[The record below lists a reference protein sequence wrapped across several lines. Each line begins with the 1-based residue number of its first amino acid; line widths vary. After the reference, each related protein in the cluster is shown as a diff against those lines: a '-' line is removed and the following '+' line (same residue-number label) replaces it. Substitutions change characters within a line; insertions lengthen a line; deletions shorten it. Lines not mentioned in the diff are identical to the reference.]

1 MMLVKRFVQR
11 ALMQQHQQTTLAE
24 DFCEVVGSVGYL
36 LLDPTFS
43 STVANVSVERTLLH
57 DFFFYHHNKMR
68 LKERMI
74 ASKATVAVQEALI
87 RCEIT
92 DIRGFGDKVAHSY
105 VYGTSFQWVD
115 IPNVKVEF
123 HCNDGVNNC
132 LMINPSSS
140 QLTKL
145 QGHSFYLAE
154 LNQALSNE
162 KLRLLSPSLEDN
174 GWIYYQLLPLNYES
188 SFDFTNSKLMI
199 KELALAQKGT
209 LPLTKDLALKKLDH
223 MLITA
228 RTGYGKTELAMAIS
242 AELGWLGSTV
252 LYFLDPKHS
261 DLSTFGR
268 FLGLDRYADTTE
280 SIDEKLH
287 ALVKLMQ
294 RRYEIMRQ
302 LSDVDPIKYVGKS
315 ADGFG
320 FKSIVV
326 VFDEVSAH
334 LSASKKCLSDLK
346 RLMMLGRQ
354 AGIYLVLIMQDPRA
368 TGNLPSTIKDQT
380 GIKVALG
387 ELSGTL
393 ASLVFGSGAILPVG
407 SRGVGEG
414 YIQLDGGDPQLFEAP
429 KMPRT
434 SSALYD
440 LMKEAL
446 KNQQFLDPMKHN

>member
-1 MMLVKRFVQR
+1 MMLVKRFVTR

-43 STVANVSVERTLLH
+43 STVANISMERTLLH
-57 DFFFYHHNKMR
+57 DFFFYHRNQMR
-68 LKERMI
+68 LKERII
-74 ASKATVAVQEALI
+74 ASRLTVAVQETLI
-87 RCEIT
+87 RGEVY
-92 DIRGFGDKVAHSY
+92 DLRGIGDKIAYSA
-105 VYGTSFQWVD
+105 VYGTSYSWID
-115 IPNVKVEF
+115 IPNIKVEY
-123 HCNDGVNNC
+123 HHNNGIKSY
-132 LMINPSSS
+132 LMICPSSS
-140 QLTKL
+140 QFTKL
-145 QGHSFYLAE
+145 QSHEYYLAE
-154 LNQALSNE
+154 LNQGLSSE
-162 KLRLLSPSLEDN
+162 GFKVLSPSLEDN
-174 GWIYYQLLPLNYES
+174 GWICYRLLSIDYNPSL
-188 SFDFTNSKLMI
+188 DFTNNKLMI
-199 KELALAQKGT
+199 KELDSVQKGT

-302 LSDVDPIKYVGKS
+302 LSDADPVKYVGKS
-315 ADGFG
+315 AEGFG
-320 FKSIVV
+320 FKSIVII
-326 VFDEVSAH
+326 FDEVSAH

-393 ASLVFGSGAILPVG
+393 ASLVFGSGTILPVG
-407 SRGVGEG
+407 SRNVGEG
-414 YIQLDGGDPQLFEAP
+414 YIQLDGGEPQLFEAP

-434 SSALYD
+434 SLALYD

-446 KNQQFLDPMKHN
+446 KNQRFLDPMKHN

>member
-1 MMLVKRFVQR
+1 MMLVKRFVPR
-11 ALMQQHQQTTLAE
+11 ALMQQRQQTTLV
-24 DFCEVVGSVGYL
+24 DDLCEVVGSVGYL

-43 STVANVSVERTLLH
+43 SAVANVSMERTLLRN
-57 DFFFYHHNKMR
+57 FFFYHRNNMG
-68 LKERMI
+68 LKERII
-74 ASKATVAVQEALI
+74 ASKITVAVQESLI

-92 DIRGFGDKVAHSY
+92 DIRGFGDKIAYSH

-115 IPNVKVEF
+115 IPNIKVKF
-123 HCNDGVNNC
+123 HCNDGVNSC
-132 LMINPSSS
+132 LMIYPSSS

-145 QGHSFYLAE
+145 QGHDYYLAE
-154 LNQALSNE
+154 LNQGLSSE
-162 KLRLLSPSLEDN
+162 GFKVLSPSFEDN
-174 GWIYYQLLPLNYES
+174 GWICYQLLPLNYDS
-188 SFDFTNSKLMI
+188 RLDFTNNKLMI
-199 KELALAQKGT
+199 KELDSVQKGT

-223 MLITA
+223 VLITA
-228 RTGYGKTELAMAIS
+228 RTGYGKTQLALAIS
-242 AELGWLGSTV
+242 AELGWLGNAI

-287 ALVKLMQ
+287 ELVSLMQ
-294 RRYEIMRQ
+294 KRYAIMRQ
-302 LSDVDPIKYVGKS
+302 LSDTNPIKYVGKS

-368 TGNLPSTIKDQT
+368 TENLPSTIKDQT

-393 ASLVFGSGAILPVG
+393 TSLVFSSGTILPVG
-407 SRGVGEG
+407 SRNVGEG
-414 YIQLDGGDPQLFEAP
+414 YIQLDGSEPQLFEAP

-446 KNQQFLDPMKHN
+446 RNQRFLDPMKHN